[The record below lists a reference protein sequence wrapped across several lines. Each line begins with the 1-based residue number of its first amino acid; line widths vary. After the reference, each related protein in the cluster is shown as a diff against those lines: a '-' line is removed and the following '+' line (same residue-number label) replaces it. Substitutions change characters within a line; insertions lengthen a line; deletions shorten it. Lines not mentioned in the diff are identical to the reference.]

1 MTCDSFF
8 QFLRF
13 AEFLE
18 LRRVEECQKDLL
30 MERIPFPLVPGVFT
44 CLESWF
50 GVGEKGSIAGLI
62 PEMLSHFVE
71 TCLTLL
77 DIKDHN

>member
-1 MTCDSFF
+1 
-8 QFLRF
+8 
-13 AEFLE
+13 
-18 LRRVEECQKDLL
+18 
-30 MERIPFPLVPGVFT
+30 MERIAFPIVPGIFT
-44 CLESWF
+44 GLESWF